1 MLPMSPG
8 KSAFFG
14 VQPTLGTVL
23 TGNDRRQRTQLK
35 AELVRKEV
43 LSRRDLFKLYEPPIP
58 KSQIP
63 TANPFYTKTL
73 VNPYSEKPQTA
84 GLQTLT
90 PTRAETYTSPYERM
104 SKTDGFSSGSNEML
118 DWSKYQGNKVLQRH
132 IAKRMEYLKMQDTF
146 KPH

>member
-1 MLPMSPG
+1 MQPMSPG

-14 VQPTLGTVL
+14 VQPTLGTIL
-23 TGNDRRQRTQLK
+23 TGQDRRQRTQLK

-73 VNPYSEKPQTA
+73 VNPYSEKPQSA
-84 GLQTLT
+84 GLQTLS
-90 PTRAETYTSPYERM
+90 PTRADTYSSPYENRM
-104 SKTDGFSSGSNEML
+104 SKTDGFSSGGGKEML
-118 DWSKYQGNKVLQRH
+118 DWSKYQGNKVL
-132 IAKRMEYLKMQDTF
+132 
-146 KPH
+146 